1 MKYWYKNNLKLFF
14 AILILAPFGVYGL
27 IKRNTQKKTLKIIAL
42 IVSIF
47 YSIFWFLMLIGII
60 VSLTIGTDKIS
71 FDNGISN
78 FEKQQYEKAKKDF
91 EDVDSK
97 SEYYLK
103 ANAKIAEINKIFEDE
118 KLQKELKIAEEEKL
132 KEKVVALRTSW
143 SDSVV
148 KSWNGKFIVEYKK
161 PISDTIYFY
170 LSKGASKTFN
180 SNRKDNLP
188 IYANSYKSSMQS
200 KLGKDYSDNMQ
211 IEFIQNEDA
220 KKENE
225 IAIQRRE
232 LIERQF
238 GWKGQHR
245 NLENAIK
252 ESMNDPDSYEHV
264 KTVWNDKGSYI
275 LIQTTIRGT
284 NAFGAKIIKTY
295 TAKADVNG
303 NVFEIK

>member
-1 MKYWYKNNLKLFF
+1 MKNWYENNLKLFF
-14 AILILAPFGVYGL
+14 SILILAPFGVYGL
-27 IKRNTQKKTLKIIAL
+27 IKRNTKKNTLKIIAL

-60 VSLTIGTDKIS
+60 VSLTLGTDKIS
-71 FDNGISN
+71 FDNGNSN

-91 EDVDSK
+91 EDIDSK
-97 SEYYLK
+97 SEYYIK
-103 ANAKIAEINKIFEDE
+103 AKAKIAEINKIFEDE
-118 KLQKELKIAEEEKL
+118 KLHQQQKLAEEEKL
-132 KEKVVALRTSW
+132 REKIVALRVFW

-148 KSWNGKFIVEYKK
+148 KSWNGQFIVEYKK

-180 SNRKDNLP
+180 SNREDNLP

-200 KLGKDYSDNMQ
+200 KLGKDYSDNVQ
-211 IEFIQNEDA
+211 IEFIQNEDS
-220 KKENE
+220 KRENE
-225 IAIQRRE
+225 IANQRRE

-245 NLENAIK
+245 NLEDAIK

-275 LIQTTIRGT
+275 LIQTTIRET

-295 TAKADVNG
+295 TAKADING
-303 NVFEIK
+303 NMFEIK

>member
-1 MKYWYKNNLKLFF
+1 MKNWYENNLKLFF

-27 IKRNTQKKTLKIIAL
+27 IKRNTKKNTLKIISL

-60 VSLTIGTDKIS
+60 VSLTLGMDKIN

-78 FEKQQYEKAKKDF
+78 FEKQKYEKAKKDF

-97 SEYYLK
+97 SEYYVK
-103 ANAKIAEINKIFEDE
+103 AKAKIAEINKIFEDE
-118 KLQKELKIAEEEKL
+118 KLQKELKLAEEEKL
-132 KEKVVALRTSW
+132 KEKIVALRTFW

-180 SNRKDNLP
+180 SNREDNLP
-188 IYANSYKSSMQS
+188 IYANSYKGSMQS
-200 KLGKDYSDNMQ
+200 KLGKDYSDNIQ

-220 KKENE
+220 KRENE
-225 IAIQRRE
+225 IASQRRE

-245 NLENAIK
+245 NLEDAIK

-295 TAKADVNG
+295 TAKADING

>member
-1 MKYWYKNNLKLFF
+1 
-14 AILILAPFGVYGL
+14 
-27 IKRNTQKKTLKIIAL
+27 
-42 IVSIF
+42 
-47 YSIFWFLMLIGII
+47 MLVGII
-60 VSLTIGTDKIS
+60 VSLTVGTDKLS

-78 FEKQQYEKAKKDF
+78 FEKQQYEKARKDF
-91 EDVDSK
+91 GDVDPK

-103 ANAKIAEINKIFEDE
+103 ARAKIAEIDKIFEAE
-118 KLQKELKIAEEEKL
+118 KLQKEQKIADEEKL
-132 KEKVVALRTSW
+132 NERIIALRTFW

-148 KSWNGKFIVEYKK
+148 KSWNGDFIIEYKK

-180 SNRKDNLP
+180 SNREDNLP
-188 IYANSYKSSMQS
+188 IYANSYKSSMRS

-220 KKENE
+220 KRENE
-225 IAIQRRE
+225 IASQRRE

-245 NLENAIK
+245 NLEDAIK

-264 KTVWNDKGSYI
+264 RTVWNDKGSYI

-295 TAKADVNG
+295 TAKADING